1 MYDFKLTV
9 AQNITNLRNASGLTQ
24 AELGEKLNYSD
35 KSVSKWERG
44 ASLPDAF
51 VLKQMSGIFNVSVDY
66 LLSQHDNTDLGN
78 IDAKKHSRRMITLL
92 SFISV
97 WAVSFVIYVILWI
110 SLSLHFWQ
118 IFAITLPVSLTV
130 ALVLN
135 AVWGKSLG
143 NFIFISALI
152 WSILLCIYL
161 CGLSYNWWQ
170 LFLLGIPAQIII
182 ALAFN
187 IKLRKIF
194 KK

>member
-9 AQNITNLRNASGLTQ
+9 AQNITDLRVSKGLTQ

-44 ASLPDAF
+44 ASLPDAY
-51 VLKQMSGIFNVSVDY
+51 VLKQMSELFGVSVDY
-66 LLSQHDNTDLGN
+66 LLSKHENTNLLH
-78 IDAKKHSRRMITLL
+78 IDSKKHSRRMITLIAFL
-92 SFISV
+92 SV
-97 WAVSFVIYVILWI
+97 WAVALVVYVSLWI
-110 SLSLHFWQ
+110 ALSLHFWQ
-118 IFAITLPVSLTV
+118 VFAIALPVSLTV

-152 WSILLCIYL
+152 WSILLCMYL
-161 CGLSYNWWQ
+161 CFISKNWWQ
-170 LFLLGIPAQIII
+170 LFLLGIPAQIITF
-182 ALAFN
+182 LAFN
-187 IKLRKIF
+187 IKLRKIL